1 MVDTDGLAQDSIAGI
16 ALKKPIGTYDD
27 AGNALWTEGDL
38 LTDSVYRFKGQ
49 SAPAV
54 VFCEIDFD
62 VLDDRVRAKL
72 FVGMTRAQ
80 LRLDVITTEKAASCL
95 IAVI

>member
-1 MVDTDGLAQDSIAGI
+1 LGKLTSNQD
-16 ALKKPIGTYDD
+16 
-27 AGNALWTEGDL
+27 NAANAVWTESDL